1 MLAVDEACTNIIKH
15 AYEFSPAHDIDIE
28 IVSTDRKL
36 EVIITHTGKSFDP
49 QTVKPP
55 NMREYLRKYQRGGLG
70 MHLMRS
76 LMDEVDYKSYP
87 DRRSEVHLV
96 KFLPVNVQT
105 RR

>member
-1 MLAVDEACTNIIKH
+1 MLAVDEECTNIIKH
-15 AYEFSPAHDIDIE
+15 AYEFSPANDIDIE
-28 IVSTDRKL
+28 IVSMDKKL

-49 QTVKPP
+49 QAVKAP

-76 LMDEVDYKSYP
+76 LMDEVDYKSFP